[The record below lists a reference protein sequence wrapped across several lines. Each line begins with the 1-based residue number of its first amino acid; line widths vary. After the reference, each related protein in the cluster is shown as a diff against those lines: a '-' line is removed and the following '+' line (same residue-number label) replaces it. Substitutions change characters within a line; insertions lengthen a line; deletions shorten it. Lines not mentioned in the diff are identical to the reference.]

1 MDINVGRLCVSVC
14 SLALPTAGAWEQDT
28 AKKTS
33 TFSLPILAC
42 NVQSL
47 LKGNSSLGK
56 KLISE
61 FGQRQYNIHLEH
73 LVPESVEMLLMY
85 YNLFNTKPQVNRD
98 LSKWVPKWKVWQM
111 GCLDT
116 SKYCPMKYL
125 QRGEWVT
132 FEWRNLADTTLSK
145 WSKWASLVMASIR
158 TVTWYNEKHLCISA
172 MDARPE
178 SDYEEAA

>member
-28 AKKTS
+28 AKETS

-42 NVQSL
+42 NGQSL
-47 LKGNSSLGK
+47 LKGNSSLGEM
-56 KLISE
+56 LISE

-98 LSKWVPKWKVWQM
+98 LSK
-111 GCLDT
+111 
-116 SKYCPMKYL
+116 
-125 QRGEWVT
+125 
-132 FEWRNLADTTLSK
+132 
-145 WSKWASLVMASIR
+145 
-158 TVTWYNEKHLCISA
+158 
-172 MDARPE
+172 
-178 SDYEEAA
+178 